1 MQIKENRLLNRKLL
15 WTVSVVILFFFV
27 VPAYFISSSVRLIN
41 QQWVLVGY
49 EIDGEF
55 VEGPPFYSSVNF
67 SFVPSNLAALNLSR
81 VWMVRGTDGCNRFS
95 AGFLATPRAV
105 NISSQGKTNLY
116 CEEVTAFTRV
126 SSLPTSVDAGRYR
139 YTLRA
144 GTLTI
149 ALDDETTLVYSAR

>member
-1 MQIKENRLLNRKLL
+1 MRNKKIV
-15 WTVSVVILFFFV
+15 WAVAAGIILFLVF
-27 VPAYFISSSVRLIN
+27 PATFIGSAVRLIN

-67 SFVPSNLAALNLSR
+67 SFVPSNLRALNFSK

-105 NISSQGKTNLY
+105 SIGSQGKTNLY
-116 CEEVTAFTRV
+116 CEEVAAFTRV
-126 SSLPTSVDAGRYR
+126 STLPTSVESGRYR
-139 YTLRA
+139 YRLRP

-149 ALDDETTLVYSAR
+149 NLNDGSTLVYAVR